1 MSTPTTATISRFVGT
16 CQVCAATHKLTT
28 DMFPSLGIF
37 GTGHK
42 LVHHAFTRPGDG
54 EIHGGCYAV
63 GRPAYEESCDTTREY
78 LADVIRPR
86 HAYAVAYLA
95 RLTSGGVTEIREPS
109 WRRGEP
115 PTVCTVGNP
124 SWALTLRAE
133 INKTEH
139 QIRGLA
145 DEIKRLEAMISDWVA
160 RPLRTI
166 EEFEAPARAERDA
179 AKAKRTADRQAR
191 TDAKIASYRKRLAT
205 AVRKRTAS
213 TIADIFESAPRQLAD
228 RGLSRA
234 QAFEAIGSAHV
245 FAAFGLDPTQ
255 GCDFRTPN
263 GDIVGA
269 MRNGTY
275 DAATRTW
282 APLAWPASL

>member
-1 MSTPTTATISRFVGT
+1 MSTPTATVTRYVGT
-16 CQVCAATHKLTT
+16 CQVCAAVHKLTT

-63 GRPAYEESCDTTREY
+63 GCAAYEESCDTTREY
-78 LADVIRPR
+78 LERVIRPQ
-86 HAYAVAYLA
+86 HATAIHYLA
-95 RLTSGGVTEIREPS
+95 RLTSGDVTAILVPS

-115 PTVCTVGNP
+115 PAMCSVGNP
-124 SWALTLRAE
+124 AWALTLRGE
-133 INKTEH
+133 ISATEH

-145 DEIKRLEAMISDWVA
+145 DEIKRLETMISDWVV

-166 EEFEAPARAERDA
+166 EEHEAPARAERDA
-179 AKAKRTADRQAR
+179 AKAKRTADHQAR
-191 TDAKIASYRKRLAT
+191 TEAKIASYRKRLAT
-205 AVRKRTAS
+205 AVRKRTTS
-213 TIADIFESAPRQLAD
+213 TIAEIFDSAPRQLAD
-228 RGLSRA
+228 RGLTRA
-234 QAFEAIGSAHV
+234 QAFAALGSPEV

-263 GDIVGA
+263 RDIVGA

-282 APLAWPASL
+282 APLAWPAGL

>member
-1 MSTPTTATISRFVGT
+1 MIDDISVVLIFLDASADLEHALIMSTPTTATISRFVGT

-139 QIRGLA
+139 QISGLA
-145 DEIKRLEAMISDWVA
+145 DEIKRLETMISSWVA

-166 EEFEAPARAERDA
+166 EEFEAPARAERNA
-179 AKAKRTADRQAR
+179 AKAKRAADRQAR
-191 TDAKIASYRKRLAT
+191 TDAKIAS
-205 AVRKRTAS
+205 
-213 TIADIFESAPRQLAD
+213 
-228 RGLSRA
+228 
-234 QAFEAIGSAHV
+234 
-245 FAAFGLDPTQ
+245 
-255 GCDFRTPN
+255 
-263 GDIVGA
+263 
-269 MRNGTY
+269 
-275 DAATRTW
+275 
-282 APLAWPASL
+282 

>member
-1 MSTPTTATISRFVGT
+1 MSTPTATVTRFVGT

-28 DMFPSLGIF
+28 DVFPSLGIF
-37 GTGHK
+37 SVGHK
-42 LVHHAFTRPGDG
+42 VVYHAFTRPGDG
-54 EIHGGCYAV
+54 SGIHGGCFAV
-63 GRPAYEESCDTTREY
+63 GRPAYEESCETTREY
-78 LADVIRPR
+78 LEVVGSM
-86 HAYAVAYLA
+86 HARACDYLA
-95 RLTSGGVTEIREPS
+95 RLTSGQVTEIREPS

-124 SWALTLRAE
+124 SWALTLRGE

-139 QIRGLA
+139 QIRGFS
-145 DEIKRLEAMISDWVA
+145 EEMTRLQLMISGWVA
-160 RPLRTI
+160 RPLRTV
-166 EEFEAPARAERDA
+166 EEYEAPARAERDA
-179 AKAKRTADRQAR
+179 AKAKRAADHQAR

-213 TIADIFESAPRQLAD
+213 TIADIFDSAPRQLAD

-234 QAFEAIGSAHV
+234 QAFAAIGSPEV

-255 GCDFRTPN
+255 PCDFRTPN
-263 GDIVGA
+263 GEIVGA

-275 DAATRTW
+275 DEATRTW